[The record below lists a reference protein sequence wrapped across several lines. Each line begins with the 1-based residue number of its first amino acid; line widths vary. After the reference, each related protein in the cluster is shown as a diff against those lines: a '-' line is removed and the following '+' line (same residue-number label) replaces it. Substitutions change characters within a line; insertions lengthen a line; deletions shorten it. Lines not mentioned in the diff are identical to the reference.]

1 MKVKDFIQNI
11 NWECSSLE
19 RVLVDTGTERIEL
32 PGEVLRRPASKAW
45 REEFLAALN
54 MTVREARVIS
64 VDTMVIFAVS
74 EEEGGENM
82 NDRDGSIELRL
93 NTKNVDEALS
103 KVRELYAA
111 IEKANAAATALAKML
126 DGLTVWIDYV

>member
-1 MKVKDFIQNI
+1 
-11 NWECSSLE
+11 
-19 RVLVDTGTERIEL
+19 
-32 PGEVLRRPASKAW
+32 
-45 REEFLAALN
+45 
-54 MTVREARVIS
+54 
-64 VDTMVIFAVS
+64 
-74 EEEGGENM
+74 M

-126 DGLTVWIDYV
+126 DGLTQGVTPSRTAATNPHLGHLTLKIFA